1 MRTICILVLMV
12 VLAGSAVAGQ
22 RDFSTPMVMEPA
34 PRKIWEVSVETAQTI
49 GADNSSDNYF
59 ATQFFSFGIEPFR
72 PLALGPVRV
81 RWQLINSFVASAILE
96 GPDQYYLGWA
106 PQIRAIVPLAES
118 RWSLYGTFGAGMGVA
133 NANENDPNDGG
144 LGQDFNFL
152 LMSNA
157 GVRYAI
163 TEAWSVWLGGMWLH
177 LSNAEMSEPNKENIG
192 ADSFGVVLGAGWAF

>member
-1 MRTICILVLMV
+1 MRTFFFFVLMV
-12 VLAGSAVAGQ
+12 ALAGFASAGQ
-22 RDFSTPMVMEPA
+22 RDFSTPVVIEPA

-72 PLALGPVRV
+72 PLVLGPLRV

-106 PQIRAIVPLAES
+106 PQIRAIVPLGES

-133 NANENDPNDGG
+133 NANENDPYDGG

-152 LMSNA
+152 LMSNT

-163 TEAWSVWLGGMWLH
+163 TDAWSVWLGGMWLH
-177 LSNAEMSEPNKENIG
+177 LSNAEMSEPRKENIG

>member
-1 MRTICILVLMV
+1 MRTFFFFVLMV
-12 VLAGSAVAGQ
+12 ALAGFASAGQ
-22 RDFSTPMVMEPA
+22 RDFSTPVVIEPA
-34 PRKIWEVSVETAQTI
+34 PRKIREVIVETAQTI

-72 PLALGPVRV
+72 PLVLGPLRV

-106 PQIRAIVPLAES
+106 PQIRAIVPLGES

-133 NANENDPNDGG
+133 NANENDPYDGG

-152 LMSNA
+152 LMSNT

-163 TEAWSVWLGGMWLH
+163 TDAWSVWLGGMWLH
-177 LSNAEMSEPNKENIG
+177 LSNAEMSEPRKENIG